1 VTRERHDASARASRP
16 LTQPWSPPGVKGPF
30 LQLAPAFF
38 IVREVPLLAE
48 TDFEEDQEQASG
60 ESRRHQD
67 DREDFARHSL
77 DQGGTRTACD
87 HQHGGRSK
95 RNDAQPRGH
104 AFNGIGNPAMGIGH
118 KPILVPNLR
127 LVPKSAPNPA
137 VSSSVAKV
145 KKSLLRHTNE

>member
-87 HQHGGRSK
+87 RQHGGRPK
-95 RNDAQPRGH
+95 REDAQPRGH
-104 AFNGIGNPAMGIGH
+104 AFNGIGKPASVITGSIPVGSTRKCLGICSLRAFAF
-118 KPILVPNLR
+118 LVLGAAGR
-127 LVPKSAPNPA
+127 D
-137 VSSSVAKV
+137 
-145 KKSLLRHTNE
+145 R